1 MTEAFKE
8 RPMPTGEGL
17 TFEKVWAMYQETD
30 RKFQETDRKF
40 QETDRKFHKNWD
52 RLNKEANERWK
63 KEAAE
68 RAAERKKEAA
78 ERKKEAAE
86 RKKEAA
92 ERKKEAA
99 DRKREAA
106 ERKKEAAERYKEIER
121 MIKEVTEAQR
131 EVSEDWKRVER
142 IVENTSK
149 QIGGIGNDLGALAEG
164 MVGTTIAKRFNELD
178 YHFDLVGTKG
188 CKVTDKDGK
197 IKTQVDVLMENGET
211 VIAVEVKLK
220 PLEKHIEHHI
230 KQLKILKENWISILK
245 RDKKFLGG
253 IAGAIWDKTVKD
265 AVHNAGLFVIEQSGD
280 TMIIDMPEGWKPV
293 EF

>member
-1 MTEAFKE
+1 MTEAFIE

-30 RKFQETDRKF
+30 RKFQETDKKF
-40 QETDRKFHKNWD
+40 QETDRKFQEDREHFKETERLIKENAD
-52 RLNKEANERWK
+52 RLNKEAAERQKEAAERQKEAAERQKEADERWK
-63 KEAAE
+63 KEM
-68 RAAERKKEAA
+68 
-78 ERKKEAAE
+78 
-86 RKKEAA
+86 
-92 ERKKEAA
+92 
-99 DRKREAA
+99 DKRWE
-106 ERKKEAAERYKEIER
+106 K
-121 MIKEVTEAQR
+121 
-131 EVSEDWKRVER
+131 VER
-142 IVENTSK
+142 TVKNTSK
-149 QIGGIGNDLGALAEG
+149 QLGGLGNDLGALAEG

-188 CKVTDKDGK
+188 CKVTDKNGK

-245 RDKKFLGG
+245 RNKKFMGG
-253 IAGAIWDKTVKD
+253 IAGAIWDQTMKD
-265 AVHNAGLFVIEQSGD
+265 AVHDAGLFVIEQSGD
-280 TMIIDMPEGWKPV
+280 TMIIDMPQGWKPV